1 MFKRDYL
8 TRMIEEMGEVIG
20 AVLGLKRQMKHPQ
33 AIALL
38 DELLRKQ
45 FRIPL
50 KLLESMP
57 PEQITDLFR
66 MNGSPEPDKLQQV
79 ARLLEEAGRLRME
92 LEETKGDATTLMK
105 ALYLYVY
112 SDMNGA
118 DRTLLQLP
126 ERIAEVRLELREYRL
141 SREVDE
147 LLARYEEGE
156 WKLSE
161 ADNIWFRLIAVH
173 PESFDGALAFYDRLQ
188 LLREEELEQGGL
200 SRQEVEE
207 GRQELLRLKA
217 HLPSDQHDD
226 SRSEV

>member
-38 DELLRKQ
+38 DDLLRKQ

-66 MNGSPEPDKLQQV
+66 MNGSPEPDKLQQA

-92 LEETKGDATTLMK
+92 LEETKGDAATLMK

-141 SREVDE
+141 TREVDE

-156 WKLSE
+156 GQLAE

-173 PESFDGALAFYDRLQ
+173 PESFSGAIAFYDRLQ

-207 GRQELLRLKA
+207 GRQELLRLRA
-217 HLPSDQHDD
+217 LLPSDQHD
-226 SRSEV
+226 E